1 MEPAE
6 GTELSTT
13 YGMAMLK
20 VADFVRESRRFLSVA
35 YEYEEARHLDKS
47 DPSRVLLADESAERR

>member
-1 MEPAE
+1 M
-6 GTELSTT
+6 STT